1 MEFRD
6 QVLQKL
12 VTNLQSMDDVF
23 AVWEGGSAANSTT
36 DQYSDVDISI
46 LGTEENES
54 IFAKV
59 KESLSSISGISHIWN
74 EPKSIWP
81 DLTQK
86 VYFLKDSPKHFFVD
100 VAVFPKNATSILSE
114 FMQIERHG
122 KPVIHFDKSGL
133 IVTKS
138 ADKKALFEKHQKR
151 LSEIVASFPVYR
163 TEVYKELDRGN
174 GVDAVVYFQAAM
186 LKQLVEVLGML
197 HRPYHFDFGFRY
209 LKRSFPPDVYS
220 FVEKC
225 SFVSDLKMLRVI
237 AGETEELFYKSVDQV
252 KDNILREL

>member
-1 MEFRD
+1 
-6 QVLQKL
+6 
-12 VTNLQSMDDVF
+12 MDDAF
-23 AVWEGGSAANSTT
+23 AVWEGGSAAKSTT
-36 DQYSDVDISI
+36 DQYSDLDICI
-46 LGTEENES
+46 LGIKENES

-59 KESLSSISGISHIWN
+59 EESLGSISEISHIWN

-81 DLTQK
+81 DLTQI

-100 VAVFPKNATSILSE
+100 VAVFPKNATSILDE
-114 FMQIERHG
+114 FMQTERHG

-138 ADKKALFEKHQKR
+138 ADKKALLEKQQKR
-151 LSEIVASFPVYR
+151 LLEIVSSFPVYR
-163 TEVYKELDRGN
+163 TEVFKELDRGN

-186 LKQLVEVLGML
+186 LKRLVEVLGML
-197 HRPYHFDFGFRY
+197 HRPYQFDFGFRY

-225 SFVSDLKMLRVI
+225 SFVSDLKMLRVL
-237 AGETEELFYKSVDQV
+237 AEETERLFYKSVSQV
-252 KDNILREL
+252 EDKLKSELGV